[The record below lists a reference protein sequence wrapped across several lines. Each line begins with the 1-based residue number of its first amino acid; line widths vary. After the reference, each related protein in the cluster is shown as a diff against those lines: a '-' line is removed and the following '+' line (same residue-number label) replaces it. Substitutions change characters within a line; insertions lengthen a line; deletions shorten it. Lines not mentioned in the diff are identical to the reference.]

1 MLLRLIREPLNT
13 NKKYN
18 IKEFKEYIST
28 LNSEKIVV
36 YDNANPSVY
45 EVSKIKQALIDN
57 GFYDNNHY
65 LFQFKME
72 KGNLII
78 TR

>member
-1 MLLRLIREPLNT
+1 MLVKLIREPLNT
-13 NKKYN
+13 NKKYK
-18 IKEFKEYIST
+18 IQEFKEYLNT
-28 LNSEKIVV
+28 LNSEKVVIYHNSNPAV
-36 YDNANPSVY
+36 YDVN
-45 EVSKIKQALIDN
+45 KIKQALINN

>member
-18 IKEFKEYIST
+18 IGEFKEYIST

-57 GFYDNNHY
+57 GFFDKNHY
-65 LFQFKME
+65 YFQFKIE
-72 KGNLII
+72 KNILKI
-78 TR
+78 TK